1 MQSVLAAFLLCWKRE
16 KTSENIEPEPK
27 RKKSL
32 SLKKQKLPSKERFA
46 IVSSNDVEKGKEGF
60 VPENTKR
67 CTEWA
72 IRRKPHFPKPLLVE
86 NLTCAILLIS
96 HRSI

>member
-1 MQSVLAAFLLCWKRE
+1 MLEERE
-16 KTSENIEPEPK
+16 KRSAMEKENIEPEPK

-32 SLKKQKLPSKERFA
+32 SLKKQKLPPKERFPL
-46 IVSSNDVEKGKEGF
+46 VSSNDVEKGKEGF

-72 IRRKPHFPKPLLVE
+72 IRTFHTWR
-86 NLTCAILLIS
+86 
-96 HRSI
+96 